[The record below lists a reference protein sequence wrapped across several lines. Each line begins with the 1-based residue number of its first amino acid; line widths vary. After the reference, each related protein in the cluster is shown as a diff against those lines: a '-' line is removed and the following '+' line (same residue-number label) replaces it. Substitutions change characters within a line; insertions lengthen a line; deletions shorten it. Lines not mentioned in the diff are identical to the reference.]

1 MANKHRGEVSIKLDK
16 MRKLRFNTHALAE
29 LEDALGY
36 SLTKLDTEDVGIKTI
51 VKMFWAGM
59 LHELPDLTLREA
71 ADLMDYSTFP
81 EVSEKIKEALEL
93 AFGSQ
98 ENTAKNLKSGPRG
111 VGIN

>member
-16 MRKLRFNTHALAE
+16 MRKIRFNTHALAE

-36 SLTKLDTEDVGIKTI
+36 SLTKLDTEEVGIKTI

-59 LHELPDLTLREA
+59 LHELPDLTLKEA
-71 ADLMDYSTFP
+71 ADLMDYSTFS
-81 EVSEKIKEALEL
+81 EVSDKIKDALEL
-93 AFGSQ
+93 AFGSS
-98 ENTAKNLKSGPRG
+98 EEKVKNLKSGPRG

>member
-16 MRKLRFNTHALAE
+16 MRKIRFNTHALAE

-36 SLTKLDTEDVGIKTI
+36 PLSKLDTEDVGIKTI

-71 ADLMDYSTFP
+71 ADLMDYSTFA

-93 AFGSQ
+93 AFGNH
-98 ENTAKNLKSGPRG
+98 EDTVKKTKSGLNG
-111 VGIN
+111 VGKN